1 MREWVYT
8 VSRYRLYIPLVLAVN
23 IFDISNIGKIKLPI
37 LKYTEFKKDFR
48 NIIETEIECSL
59 MALLDKR
66 ELIRNVVFVLPM
78 L

>member
-1 MREWVYT
+1 M
-8 VSRYRLYIPLVLAVN
+8 N

-66 ELIRNVVFVLPM
+66 ELIRNIMLVLPM